1 MDNKIKYSFYD
12 LIELRYADPINSIT
26 LGKDIL
32 IAGTMMG
39 RTFFY
44 CFSSKYQ
51 RQLTDLSNEAI
62 TSTSIDTNHND
73 SLYFSI
79 GDEEVCEFLNEKGN
93 NDYPEST
100 RYKNYTNEEM
110 HNNRCESC
118 YTMLDKN
125 KYLMLFFDEPYNANS
140 PIMSYYCDFLIYSYD
155 NERNKIEGK
164 INLSNYVVPFEY
176 TDNKFIFLEH
186 LTEGK
191 RKLSIFDFVT
201 KTKTEN
207 EIAVGLGHVSFL
219 RLVHN
224 NFLIVRN
231 YNIISV
237 FDEKMKEICNL
248 SYTKGEIESIDWY
261 EDDSKKIILVVLD
274 SSGNVTEYSIKDNK
288 MEQIGELCLNKV
300 IEIDLEMKQKGLFD
314 MEFPYYVKANAKFIV
329 ITCDYA
335 CIIIKKI

>member
-140 PIMSYYCDFLIYSYD
+140 PIMSYYCDFLIY
-155 NERNKIEGK
+155 
-164 INLSNYVVPFEY
+164 
-176 TDNKFIFLEH
+176 
-186 LTEGK
+186 
-191 RKLSIFDFVT
+191 
-201 KTKTEN
+201 
-207 EIAVGLGHVSFL
+207 
-219 RLVHN
+219 
-224 NFLIVRN
+224 
-231 YNIISV
+231 
-237 FDEKMKEICNL
+237 
-248 SYTKGEIESIDWY
+248 
-261 EDDSKKIILVVLD
+261 
-274 SSGNVTEYSIKDNK
+274 
-288 MEQIGELCLNKV
+288 
-300 IEIDLEMKQKGLFD
+300 
-314 MEFPYYVKANAKFIV
+314 
-329 ITCDYA
+329 
-335 CIIIKKI
+335 